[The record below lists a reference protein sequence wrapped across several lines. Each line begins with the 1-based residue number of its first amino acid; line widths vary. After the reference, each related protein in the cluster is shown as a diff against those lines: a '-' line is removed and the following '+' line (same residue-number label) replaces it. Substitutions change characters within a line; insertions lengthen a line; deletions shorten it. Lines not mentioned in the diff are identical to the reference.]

1 MAKMIPSY
9 LGEDTLSP
17 GEVDFFK
24 RINSD
29 IKTKDWLVLHSLN
42 IAHHQTRIMG
52 EIDFLVIVPQVGILA
67 VEIKAHSFIKV
78 IDGIWYMGRS
88 DTKGSRRSPFEQV
101 NESMFSL
108 INYISENNQNLKS
121 LPIFSLVIFTHF
133 DFKTKSIEWSSKDYV
148 GSREYRSKP
157 ISDLLNERIK
167 SRLQMASEKVS
178 GRWLKVQKGCS
189 PNKTDIKQLVQLIRP
204 KIEPSE
210 TNLNIGSKIEKEL
223 IKYTSEQ
230 FLALDTLSG
239 NKRVIFDGSAG
250 TGKTFLAI
258 ESAMR
263 EAKVG
268 KKVLLICMNKLLN
281 SLLNTKLDNPDIKV
295 VTLHKFLKDNSGS
308 AEFENSNKYWDE
320 TLPEKA
326 YCNLLEIEETLDKFD
341 TLIIDEAQ
349 DILRNNFWL
358 DCLDLILKEGLSNG
372 RWMAFGDFNLQTIY
386 NIYDVSFDI
395 KDNLLSRTSS
405 SAQAS
410 LTRNCRNT
418 EECSRLSLSLAAIAS
433 PYQSYLRH
441 TPSIVKSS
449 YLFYKDE
456 LGQMKQLSSLIKKGL
471 DSGFKASDI
480 VILSKK
486 AETKSISKNFSK
498 ELGISPFELERK
510 GVSYTSI
517 HKFKGL
523 EAPFII
529 LTDFDELASEEAKKM
544 VFTGASRATDSV
556 HYLFN
561 NSTKA
566 SFLSLLM
573 EGKGND

>member
-1 MAKMIPSY
+1 MAKIIPSY
-9 LGEDTLSP
+9 LEKDTMSP
-17 GEVDFFK
+17 GEVDFFN
-24 RINSD
+24 RLSSD
-29 IKTKDWLVLHSLN
+29 TKTEGWLVLHSLN

-52 EIDFLVIVPQVGILA
+52 EIDFLVIVPKVGILA

-78 IDGIWYMGRS
+78 IDGIWFMGRS
-88 DTKGSRRSPFEQV
+88 DTKGSRRSPFVQV

-108 INYISENNQNLKS
+108 IKYVSENNQNLKN

-133 DFKTKSIEWSSKDYV
+133 DFKTKSVEWNAKDYV

-157 ISDLLNERIK
+157 ISTLLSERIK
-167 SRLQMASEKVS
+167 IQLKIASEKDS
-178 GRWLKVQKGCS
+178 SRWLTFQKS
-189 PNKTDIKQLVQLIRP
+189 FRPNQTDIKQLVQLIRP
-204 KIEPSE
+204 TIEPSK
-210 TNLNIGSKIEKEL
+210 TTLSIGGEIEQEL

-258 ESAMR
+258 EAAMR
-263 EAKVG
+263 EAETG
-268 KKVLLICMNKLLN
+268 KKILLICMNKFLN
-281 SLLNTKLDNPDIKV
+281 NMLNEKLDNPAITV
-295 VTLHKFLKDNSGS
+295 VTLHKFLKDNSGHS
-308 AEFENSNKYWDE
+308 SLEDSNKYWNE
-320 TLPEKA
+320 TLPEEA
-326 YCNLLEIEETLDKFD
+326 YCSLLENEEILDKFD

-349 DILRNNFWL
+349 DILSNNLWL
-358 DCLDLILKEGLSNG
+358 DCLDVILKGGLSNG
-372 RWMAFGDFNLQTIY
+372 RWMAFGDFYLQAIY
-386 NIYDVSFDI
+386 NIYDVSFAL

-418 EECSRLSLSLAAIAS
+418 EESSRLSLSLAAIDS

-441 TPSIVKSS
+441 SPSIVKSS

-456 LGQMKQLSSLIKKGL
+456 LTQVKQLSLLIKKGL
-471 DSGFKASDI
+471 DSGFKATEI
-480 VILSKK
+480 VVLSKR
-486 AETKSISKNFSK
+486 AETKSISKSFSN
-498 ELGISPFELERK
+498 ELGISAFELKRK

-529 LTDFDELASEEAKKM
+529 LTDFDELDSDESKRLL
-544 VFTGASRATDSV
+544 FTGASRATDSV

-561 NSTKA
+561 DSTKT
-566 SFLSLLM
+566 SFLNLLM
-573 EGKGND
+573 EGKING

>member
-1 MAKMIPSY
+1 MAKIIPNY
-9 LGEDTLSP
+9 LDKDTLSP
-17 GEVDFFK
+17 GEVDFFN
-24 RINSD
+24 RISSD
-29 IKTKDWLVLHSLN
+29 SNTDDWLVLHSLN

-52 EIDFLVIVPQVGILA
+52 EVDFLVVVPKVGILA
-67 VEIKAHSFIKV
+67 IEIKAHSFIRV

-88 DTKGSRRSPFEQV
+88 DTKGSRRSPFVQV

-108 INYISENNQNLKS
+108 IKYVSDNNQNLKN

-133 DFKTKSIEWSSKDYV
+133 DFKTKSVEWNSKDYV

-157 ISDLLNERIK
+157 ISDLLKERIK
-167 SRLQMASEKVS
+167 SQFKLALEKES
-178 GRWLKVQKGCS
+178 GSWLKMQEGTR
-189 PNKTDIKQLVQLIRP
+189 PNNNDIKQLIELIRP
-204 KIEPSE
+204 TIEPSS
-210 TNLNIGSKIEKEL
+210 TALNLGGQIEEEL

-239 NKRVIFDGSAG
+239 NKRVLFDGSAG

-258 ESAMR
+258 ESAIR
-263 EAKVG
+263 ESITG
-268 KKVLLICMNKLLN
+268 KKVILICMNKLLN
-281 SLLNTKLDNPDIKV
+281 NMLNEKLDTQNVTVI
-295 VTLHKFLKDNSGS
+295 TLHKFLKDNSQNTS
-308 AEFENSNKYWDE
+308 LEDSNNYWNE
-320 TLPEKA
+320 TLPEEA
-326 YCNLLEIEETLDKFD
+326 YCNLLENEKAIDKFD

-349 DILRNNFWL
+349 DILINNLWL
-358 DCLDLILKEGLSNG
+358 DCLDLILNNGLSNG

-386 NIYDVSFDI
+386 NIYNDSVDI
-395 KDNLLSRTSS
+395 KENLLSRTSS
-405 SAQAS
+405 STQAS
-410 LTRNCRNT
+410 LTRNCRNK
-418 EECSRLSLSLAAIAS
+418 EECSRFSLSLAAISS

-456 LGQMKQLSSLIKKGL
+456 LSQMKQLSSLIIKGL

-480 VILSKK
+480 VILSKR

-498 ELGISPFELERK
+498 ELGISPFELKRK

-523 EAPFII
+523 EAPYII
-529 LTDFDELASEEAKKM
+529 LTDFDELDSEEAKKM
-544 VFTGASRATDSV
+544 LFTGASRATDSV

>member
-108 INYISENNQNLKS
+108 MNYISENNQNLKS
-121 LPIFSLVIFTHF
+121 LPIFSLVIFTNF
-133 DFKTKSIEWSSKDYV
+133 DFKTKSVEWSSKDYV

-167 SRLQMASEKVS
+167 SRLQMVSEKVS
-178 GRWLKVQKGCS
+178 GRWLKVQKGCN

-210 TNLNIGSKIEKEL
+210 TILNIGSKIEKEL

-263 EAKVG
+263 EAKAG

-386 NIYDVSFDI
+386 NIYDVSADI
-395 KDNLLSRTSS
+395 KNNLLSRTSS
-405 SAQAS
+405 SAQGS

-498 ELGISPFELERK
+498 ELGILPFELERK

-529 LTDFDELASEEAKKM
+529 LTDFDELDSDEAKKM

-566 SFLSLLM
+566 SFFSLLM
-573 EGKGND
+573 EGKGNE